1 MSKQRLTS
9 ELKNLSTSKNA
20 VYAYSDEII
29 ALAITERASGH
40 LIDVIKPGIKAA
52 RTLDKA
58 WASSIGVFVMY
69 QNAGA
74 RA

>member
-1 MSKQRLTS
+1 MSLVTRLTQDNIS
-9 ELKNLSTSKNA
+9 FPCSNA
-20 VYAYSDEII
+20 VYLRSDEIVEL
-29 ALAITERASGH
+29 ALSERSRGH

-52 RTLDKA
+52 RTRDKA

>member
-20 VYAYSDEII
+20 VYAYSDE

-74 RA
+74 QA